1 MLFGLSI
8 LAMLG
13 SIGGASRAMMVI
25 DSKAAAREGK
35 LALLAL
41 DAERIEL
48 AVEQQSATVWDDALE
63 AVFARDMKFIEDNL
77 GVWMQ

>member
-41 DAERIEL
+41 DA
-48 AVEQQSATVWDDALE
+48 
-63 AVFARDMKFIEDNL
+63 
-77 GVWMQ
+77 